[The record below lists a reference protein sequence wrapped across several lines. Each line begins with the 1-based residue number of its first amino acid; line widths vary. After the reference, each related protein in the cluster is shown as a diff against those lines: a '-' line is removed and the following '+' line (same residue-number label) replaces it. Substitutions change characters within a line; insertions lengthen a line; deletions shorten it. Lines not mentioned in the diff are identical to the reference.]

1 MSNNT
6 AQSALRKM
14 DSDLEL
20 HHRSWEIDGD
30 LYRCRHCQSG
40 QLASKGAEI
49 FVHASDCVA
58 KSTVSDHP
66 WLDLV
71 FHTLAL
77 SSSSPQGKSPTDVIC
92 ASDFAG
98 VARASDIG
106 AECHY
111 EQVGHLPCVH
121 TVSKEE
127 NHV

>member
-1 MSNNT
+1 MSNKT

-14 DSDLEL
+14 DTDLEL

-30 LYRCRHCQSG
+30 LYRCRTCQSG
-40 QLASKGAEI
+40 QLASKAAEI

-71 FHTLAL
+71 RHVSSL
-77 SSSSPQGKSPTDVIC
+77 SKILSQGKYCTD
-92 ASDFAG
+92 ASCTSDLIGMGQAG
-98 VARASDIG
+98 EIG
-106 AECHY
+106 AEPHY
-111 EQVGHLPCVH
+111 ELVGQQPHGH
-121 TVSKEE
+121 TAPEEE